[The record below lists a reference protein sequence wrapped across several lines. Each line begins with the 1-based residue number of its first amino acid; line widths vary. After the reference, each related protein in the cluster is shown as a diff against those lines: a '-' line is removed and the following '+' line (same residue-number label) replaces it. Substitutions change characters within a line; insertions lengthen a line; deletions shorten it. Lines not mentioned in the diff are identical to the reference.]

1 MMVKPYNILLVTI
14 KIDFKNILIEKFLY
28 HEVKRKNY
36 IYIYIHNCIKIHPRN
51 QILKVIVADKTIA
64 FYSNFII
71 LLNFLQ

>member
-14 KIDFKNILIEKFLY
+14 KNDFKNILIEKFLY

-36 IYIYIHNCIKIHPRN
+36 IYIYNCIKIHPRN

>member
-1 MMVKPYNILLVTI
+1 MMVKPYNILPVTI
-14 KIDFKNILIEKFLY
+14 KNDFKNILIEKFLY

-36 IYIYIHNCIKIHPRN
+36 IYIYNCIKIHSRN